1 MKNSPRSKKSTSNPA
16 KNFIVGLLSGI
27 IISGLVVYF
36 SFSKLMFSVSESKY
50 NFEQTAEILT
60 ESVKENNWNLSY
72 QYDLQQ
78 TMAKH
83 GHEVKQVKV
92 FSICKPDIAIRVLG
106 TDNDRHISAMM
117 PCRVAIYEKADGKT
131 YIARMNAG
139 LFSILLG
146 GNATAVMGDAGSG
159 SENILKSV
167 IKE

>member
-1 MKNSPRSKKSTSNPA
+1 MKNSPRSKKSSFKASTM
-16 KNFIVGLLSGI
+16 FIFGLLSGI

-36 SFSKLMFSVSESKY
+36 SFSKLMFTVSESKY
-50 NFEQTAEILT
+50 NFDQTTEILT
-60 ESVKENNWNLSY
+60 ESVKENNWNLSH

-83 GHEVKQVKV
+83 GHEVKPVKV

-106 TDNDRHISAMM
+106 SDNDRHISSMM
-117 PCRVAIYEKADGKT
+117 PCRVAIYEKANGKT

-139 LFSILLG
+139 LFAILLG
-146 GNATAVMGDAGSG
+146 GQATAVMGDAGTG

-167 IKE
+167 IKP